1 MGRKTVHA
9 TENKKEKKT
18 PKDVFERGREMGLFP
33 KKSYY
38 ELFGVG
44 NSLFLNKKYI
54 NYIFLYRY
62 I

>member
-1 MGRKTVHA
+1 MGRKIVHA

-18 PKDVFERGREMGLFP
+18 PKDIFGGGGMGLFP